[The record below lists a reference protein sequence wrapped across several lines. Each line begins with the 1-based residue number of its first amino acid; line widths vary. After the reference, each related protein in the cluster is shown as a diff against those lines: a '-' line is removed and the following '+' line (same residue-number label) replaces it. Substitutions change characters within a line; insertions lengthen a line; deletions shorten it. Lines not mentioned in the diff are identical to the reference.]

1 MENSYR
7 IHTQVAQD
15 TVLNVNMTQDMD
27 FLEILSLKLSQ
38 SDAYKLFSSNY
49 GVIVGRVL
57 ANDAFG
63 IPNAKISMFIER
75 DSNDSV
81 DIENIYPY
89 TEVSSNDSEG
99 RRYNL
104 LPDYSDDDCYRV
116 VGTFPQKRLVLDDDT
131 YLEIYDKYWKYSTV
145 TNNAGD
151 YMLFGVPSGNQ
162 QIHIDIDLSDIGI
175 LSQKPR
181 DFEYK
186 GYNLT
191 LFDNANQFKEST
203 NLDGLAQ
210 IFSQNQ
216 SVFVYPFWGDADNG
230 IAAITR
236 SDVQIQ
242 YKFEPTCVFM
252 GCIVSDNEGHAIG
265 HRCSPSEDSGLNTQ
279 LVAGNGTIE
288 MIRKTTDGLVEE
300 FQIQGNQLIDE
311 DGVWCYQIPMNLD
324 YIGTDEYGNI
334 APTDNPNKGIPT
346 RAQVRFRFSK
356 TEMGDEGFSRHTAKY
371 LVPQNPIFSEA
382 EEKPKINMTGA
393 EVEKMYDFGSAT
405 PEWCFRDLYWNNV
418 YSVKNYIPRVQ
429 TASRQASHEYTALK
443 GANLADD
450 QNPIPFNKLR
460 IDMPFM
466 YMLICIIFEIIV
478 AIMCVVNA
486 IITLVNKILGI
497 FWKMYKL
504 TCFNFFG
511 MGRLCLLEFLKP
523 IIPKYI
529 GCLHI
534 QPGMTEGNVVYF
546 PCCSHEGMDVGEC
559 DDDGNTDCPK
569 SSGNIDDLIDKIQR
583 NLAVEN
589 KLVKL
594 DLYQDWI
601 NGCLYMPLWYWRKR
615 KKKSFLFGLI
625 TSRAKSEYCSCE
637 KTYSGLRLNS
647 LCDLRYT
654 SNSMAMRN
662 DNYER
667 WQSYRAGKK
676 YFRRGLIKPFENK
689 DGLTVYYY
697 AATQATTEN
706 SNPNQAMA
714 DRSADFYAVRLFATD
729 IILLGN
735 LDENN
740 LYGVPQFFKALPSTT
755 ANIPPMATTVEEPS
769 DEDDEDVENAYDFS
783 DSGVANSGETMTT
796 GMDWWHNGN
805 ETTPQYKRGLFM
817 DLACTVAYT
826 RQKSCINAE
835 RLAELGV
842 NLDTTYS
849 TEFNQGSS
857 VGIGTFEADG
867 FISKLELE
875 DTENRAMFASMNH
888 IGFIPQT
895 YQETHGLYETQVIDP
910 TTGYFINKFKY
921 IYPVDFDGKAADLMQ
936 TYRKKFKQAMIDTR
950 DESYLT
956 FRLGAESSTALTE
969 NSEQRIRHF
978 YYANGNDY
986 HMPLYNNSYYFYFGI
1001 NKGSTAIDKFK
1012 EKFFADCYQNTKNP
1026 FTLDVDYKGVPWCP
1040 QIYTQD
1046 INKNKAYGYIR
1057 VNVDDIRSPYIYTL
1071 YDSIGSTVIS
1081 ESGMTVPFFVIGGTA
1096 TLAEADVICNQD
1108 GAIYYQTTGEQLMRN
1123 NGSGE
1128 TPVVLQNQTYTL
1140 EVVDS
1145 DGKVMTQTIDLQI
1158 SNISAS
1164 YTTLPLGTKFY
1175 NMEATTKQYIC
1186 DDTKQFYGQ
1195 IQMDGFTLDGYECK
1209 LVDAKFQGHN
1219 PSATTNDSYIIAL
1232 TGAPMTMDSGSPFC
1246 YGASDQCAP
1255 IEATLTI
1262 QATNELT
1269 EDCLCTEGKTISG
1282 SATRNPF
1289 FLEFEKSGDE
1299 NELSTLNIY
1308 VYQPQTFIMTIRQR
1322 CKGVDVSGN
1331 ASSTMVSVGNG
1342 ENFNTFLNEMP
1353 TRFMLPS
1360 SLFYD
1365 SGGATNDIN
1374 AQDISGWF
1382 SAHTESP
1389 YSFVAPTDTNESIW
1403 SELVD
1408 LEESISEE
1416 SSKWII
1422 LQNKFN
1428 WIFNICDA
1436 AYVTNASSCEYEFTA
1451 EGGVQPT
1458 LFRTFAPYYE
1468 EPDKELAMSL
1478 FTDDNYVQGDP
1489 NYPFIVGSNYIG
1501 VRSGNTTEA
1510 VDATSYNP
1518 SYTYRGN
1525 GSNYRIGNFFAAFT
1539 NNGGYIGK
1547 TGIDSNVL
1555 VLSSPEG
1562 ANVIPNKVVGEDV
1575 EVENGRDS
1583 KYNDIWGTN
1592 PYLRAMFLDRR
1603 LDYNLVILPPYS
1615 PSVALHNDDEPYL
1628 CYMGRISGYTYNGIE
1643 MSYDENRNI
1652 ITEPNEVVMQR
1663 DSGATKAP
1671 ILEYSYDLENAKVVY
1686 NPSFSTDIGQT
1697 TVSPS
1702 HPKRYYDVSFYGI
1715 DLTDNVWSDNTK
1727 AKIVSGLTGSP
1738 LPIGSGNTPYVFHYP
1753 QDNVNS
1759 QYYNG
1764 DFTRDNYPTKRYID
1778 VTNIS
1783 GDAYTCTFHIG
1794 SCGYDINTNTASTEI
1809 SASTESGEVIT
1820 QKYITG
1826 TTKELEEV
1834 DIEIGLQANI
1844 NIVQNDNMKDT
1855 DANLKYTSKDED
1867 GGYMRFTIGD
1877 IDLSFNVVSD
1887 GIDNHDI
1894 YVKVPKLINLFP
1906 FTGTYATMDAV
1917 SYFKSA
1923 NDGGEYN
1930 NAMYADNMTLDEAL
1944 ANVGGK
1950 TIAKRYIKLPS
1961 GYKIA
1966 NKFALTPGVPS
1977 EATFIKNG
1985 SEWATMDEL
1994 GDVTFRLKGS
2004 PSDLFDSIQGTYIDL
2019 RNMRMSAVLL
2029 DMICI
2034 AKNSTLTQTIRLVQ
2048 PTQVLDMR
2056 DVKMRV
2062 AQQEGE
2068 GTSATPLTYIVKQN
2082 NGEDDYY
2089 SQVIT
2094 IDMLPYSVPSTIQ
2107 SGLCQAV
2114 CNTDGSND
2122 AYTYQDNTI
2131 QVVFSGNNI
2140 YTIESP
2146 QVTLTTD
2153 SNGQQVIRITCEWTE
2168 EMDYLGATQWKFL
2181 NRNKCACL
2189 VKVITPDGVV
2199 YRFRAPLSFP
2209 GSPTLPKNVGEKV
2222 VNDVKFAKA

>member
-7 IHTQVAQD
+7 IHTQVTQD

-89 TEVSSNDSEG
+89 SEVSSNDSEG

-162 QIHIDIDLSDIGI
+162 QIHIDMDLSDIGI

-371 LVPQNPIFSEA
+371 LVPQNPIFSELDA
-382 EEKPKINMTGA
+382 KPRIDMTGA
-393 EVEKMYDFGSAT
+393 EVEKMYNFGSAT

-418 YSVKNYIPRVQ
+418 YSVKNYIPRTQ

-478 AIMCVVNA
+478 AIMCVVNG
-486 IITLVNKILGI
+486 IITLVNKIIGIVKKIINKTCIWKICPLKWILGPLVPD
-497 FWKMYKL
+497 YL
-504 TCFNFFG
+504 
-511 MGRLCLLEFLKP
+511 
-523 IIPKYI
+523 

-559 DDDGNTDCPK
+559 DDEGNTDCPK

-654 SNSMAMRN
+654 SNSMDMEN
-662 DNYER
+662 DGYKR

-676 YFRRGLIKPFENK
+676 YFRRGLIKPLENK

-706 SNPNQAMA
+706 SNPNQAMENRPA
-714 DRSADFYAVRLFATD
+714 EFYAVRLFATD

-769 DEDDEDVENAYDFS
+769 DEGNEEVENAYDFA
-783 DSGVANSGETMTT
+783 DGGVANSGQTMTT

-849 TEFNQGSS
+849 TEFNQGSN
-857 VGIGTFEADG
+857 VGVGTFEADG

-888 IGFIPQT
+888 IGFVPQT

-910 TTGYFINKFKY
+910 STGYFINKFKY
-921 IYPVDFDGKAADLMQ
+921 IYPVDFDGKASAPMKS
-936 TYRKKFKQAMIDTR
+936 YRKKFKQAMVDTQ

-956 FRLGAESSTALTE
+956 FRLGAENNKDAKD
-969 NSEQRIRHF
+969 NAEQRIRHF
-978 YYANGNDY
+978 YYIGGEL

-1012 EKFFADCYQNTKNP
+1012 EKFFADCYQNTTNP

-1040 QIYTQD
+1040 QIYTQTSET
-1046 INKNKAYGYIR
+1046 NKAYGYIR
-1057 VNVDDIRSPYIYTL
+1057 ANVDDIRAPYTYAL

-1081 ESGMTVPFFVIGGTA
+1081 ESGMTVPFFVIGGKA
-1096 TLAEADVICNQD
+1096 QSAEDEVICNEN
-1108 GAIYYQTTGEQLMRN
+1108 GAIFYQTTGKQLMRSQGD
-1123 NGSGE
+1123 GSGE
-1128 TPVVLQNQTYTL
+1128 TAVVLENQTYTL
-1140 EVVDS
+1140 ELVDS
-1145 DGKVMTQTIDLQI
+1145 DGKVMTQTVDLQI
-1158 SNISAS
+1158 SNINAS

-1175 NMEATTKQYIC
+1175 NVEATPKQYIC
-1186 DDTKQFYGQ
+1186 DDAKQFYGQ
-1195 IQMDGFTLDGYECK
+1195 IQMTGFTLDGYECK
-1209 LVDAKFQGHN
+1209 LIDAKFKGTE
-1219 PSATTNDSYIIAL
+1219 SDGYVVAI
-1232 TGAPMTMDSGSPFC
+1232 TGAPTDTGSPFC
-1246 YGASDQCAP
+1246 YYSKNDCPA
-1255 IEATLTI
+1255 IEAILTI
-1262 QATNELT
+1262 QATNETT

-1282 SATRNPF
+1282 EVARNPF
-1289 FLEFEKSGDE
+1289 FLGFEKGASD
-1299 NELSTLNIY
+1299 NDPNTLNIY
-1308 VYQPQTFIMTIRQR
+1308 VYQPQTFIITIMQS
-1322 CKGVDVSGN
+1322 CNGQDVEGN
-1331 ASSTMVSVGNG
+1331 ASSTLVSVENG

-1353 TRFMLPS
+1353 TRFMLSSPS
-1360 SLFYD
+1360 FYNS
-1365 SGGATNDIN
+1365 SGASRDIN

-1389 YSFVAPTDTNESIW
+1389 YSFVSPSEANESLW

-1408 LEESISEE
+1408 LEESITEE

-1428 WIFNICDA
+1428 WIFNICEA
-1436 AYVTNASSCEYEFTA
+1436 AYVTNASPCEYEFTA

-1468 EPDKELAMSL
+1468 EADKQLAVSL
-1478 FTDDNYVQGDP
+1478 FTDDNYVEGTP
-1489 NYPFIVGSNYIG
+1489 SYPFIVGSNYIG
-1501 VRSGNTTEA
+1501 VRSGNTTDA
-1510 VDATSYNP
+1510 VSGTSYNP

-1525 GSNYRIGNFFAAFT
+1525 GSNYRYGNFFAAFT
-1539 NNGGYIGK
+1539 NNGGYTGK
-1547 TGIDSNVL
+1547 TGIDNSVL

-1562 ANVIPNKVVGEDV
+1562 ANVVPRKAIGEDI

-1583 KYNDIWGTN
+1583 RYNAIWGTN
-1592 PYLRAMFLDRR
+1592 PYLRAIFLDRR
-1603 LDYNLVILPPYS
+1603 LDYNLVILPPYN
-1615 PSVALHNDDEPYL
+1615 PAVDLYNDDEPHL

-1643 MSYDENRNI
+1643 MSYDENYNI
-1652 ITEPNEVVMQR
+1652 ITEPLEVVKQR
-1663 DSGATKAP
+1663 NSGATEAP
-1671 ILEYSYDLENAKVVY
+1671 TLEYSYDLQNTKVIY
-1686 NPSFSTDIGQT
+1686 NPSFSDDPSQT

-1702 HPKRYYDVSFYGI
+1702 YPKRYYDVSFYGI
-1715 DLTDNVWSDNTK
+1715 GLTDYVWSDNTK

-1738 LPIGSGNTPYVFHYP
+1738 WPIASGNTPYVFHYP
-1753 QDNVNS
+1753 QDNTNG

-1778 VTNIS
+1778 ITNIS
-1783 GDAYTCTFHIG
+1783 GDAYTCMFHIG
-1794 SCGYDINTNTASTEI
+1794 SCGYNINTNTASTETT
-1809 SASTESGEVIT
+1809 SSTESGETAAIR
-1820 QKYITG
+1820 YITG
-1826 TTKELEEV
+1826 STKELEEV
-1834 DIEIGLQANI
+1834 DMEIGLQAHI

-1855 DANLKYTSKDED
+1855 DANLKYTSKEED
-1867 GGYMRFTIGD
+1867 GDYMRFEIGD

-1887 GIDNHDI
+1887 GVENHDI
-1894 YVKVPKLINLFP
+1894 YVKVPRLINLFP
-1906 FTGTYATMDAV
+1906 FKGAYATMDAV
-1917 SYFKSA
+1917 TYLKTA
-1923 NDGGEYN
+1923 NDGGEYGIP
-1930 NAMYADNMTLDEAL
+1930 ACADNMTLDEAL
-1944 ANVGGK
+1944 SNVGGK
-1950 TIAKRYIKLPS
+1950 TIAKKYIKLPS

-1966 NKFALTPGVPS
+1966 NKFALAPGVPS
-1977 EATFIKNG
+1977 NANFIKNG
-1985 SEWATMDEL
+1985 TEWATMDEL
-1994 GDVTFRLKGS
+1994 ADVKFRLKGS
-2004 PSDLFDSIQGTYIDL
+2004 PSDIFDKLSGTYIDL
-2019 RNMRMSAVLL
+2019 QNMRMSAVLL

-2034 AKNSTLTQTIRLVQ
+2034 AQNSTLTQTIRLVQ

-2056 DVKMRV
+2056 DVKMRIV
-2062 AQQEGE
+2062 QQEGE
-2068 GTSATPLTYIVKQN
+2068 GGNTKPLTYITKQN
-2082 NGEDDYY
+2082 NGDEDYY
-2089 SQVIT
+2089 TQVIT
-2094 IDMLPYSVPSTIQ
+2094 IDMLPYSVPSVIQ
-2107 SGLCQAV
+2107 SGLCQTV
-2114 CNTDGSND
+2114 CNADGTND
-2122 AYTYQDNTI
+2122 AYTYEDNMI
-2131 QVVFSGNNI
+2131 QVVFSGTNV
-2140 YTIESP
+2140 YTLDDP
-2146 QVTLTTD
+2146 QVSRTTND
-2153 SNGQQVIRITCEWTE
+2153 QGQEVIRITCPWTE
-2168 EMDYLGATQWKFL
+2168 EMDYLGATKWKWL
-2181 NRNKCACL
+2181 GRNKCQCL
-2189 VKVITPDGVV
+2189 VRVTTPDGVI
-2199 YRFRAPLSFP
+2199 YRFRSPLSFP
-2209 GSPTLPKNVGEKV
+2209 GNPTLPKNVGESV